1 MKGYGITLSPMSRIS
16 LLNNAGGLPL
26 SGYKGFVQLARETE
40 DAGFC
45 GVFIPEAVNDAL
57 MCSLA
62 VANATNRIS
71 IGTWIVNIYLRE
83 PALCAVAAEM
93 VQEAA
98 EGRFI
103 LGLGVSHRP
112 ALEARGIEMGNARVH
127 LRNTTVTIRK
137 AFRGELE
144 MFGMK
149 FPSPRQPIPIYFA
162 ALALETSKL
171 GGELADG
178 LMLYM
183 CTPER
188 MRKSID
194 AANQVAKDLGRASG
208 SLTMTCGLPVFLH
221 DDLKIAYESARR
233 GLAFYGALPYYNRII
248 SRSGFAQPAARI
260 MEAAKRR
267 DSAAMAT
274 AITNELADA
283 VALIGPASRCIERLE
298 TYRKQGADVLI
309 LAPNPV
315 DEDYASGIRRIHKA
329 FAKLN

>member
-1 MKGYGITLSPMSRIS
+1 MKGYGITLRPMAPGHS
-16 LLNNAGGLPL
+16 
-26 SGYKGFVQLARETE
+26 GFVQLAREAE
-40 DAGFC
+40 DAGFG

-57 MCSLA
+57 MCSLS
-62 VANATNRIS
+62 VANATQRIT

-83 PALCAVAAEM
+83 PALCAIAAEM

-98 EGRFI
+98 QGRFI

-112 ALEARGIEMGNARVH
+112 ALEARGIEMGNARER
-127 LRNTTVTIRK
+127 LRHDAEMIRK

-149 FPSPRQPIPIYFA
+149 FPTPTHPIPIYFA
-162 ALALETSKL
+162 ALALQTAKL

-188 MRKSID
+188 MGKSID
-194 AANQVAKDLGRASG
+194 VANQVAKERRRAPG
-208 SLTMTCGLPVFLH
+208 SVTMTCGLPVFLH
-221 DDLKIAYESARR
+221 DDLNVAYEAARR
-233 GLAFYGALPYYNRII
+233 GLAFYGALPFYNRIM
-248 SRSGFAQPAARI
+248 SRSGFAEPAARI
-260 MEAAKRR
+260 MEASKRR
-267 DSAAMAT
+267 DSGAMTAAVT
-274 AITNELADA
+274 KELADA
-283 VALIGPASRCIERLE
+283 VALIGPASRCVERLKAYQE
-298 TYRKQGADVLI
+298 QGADVLI

-315 DEDYASGIRRIHKA
+315 NEDYSAGVRRVHNA

>member
-1 MKGYGITLSPMSRIS
+1 MKGYGVTLAPRSGISVTSPGGSPITGT
-16 LLNNAGGLPL
+16 AA
-26 SGYKGFVQLARETE
+26 FVQLARETE
-40 DAGFC
+40 DSGFG

-62 VANATNRIS
+62 VANVTKRIN
-71 IGTWIVNIYLRE
+71 IATWIVNIYLRE

-93 VQEAA
+93 VQEVAQ
-98 EGRFI
+98 GRFI

-112 ALEARGIEMGNARVH
+112 ALEARGIEMGNARVR
-127 LRNTTVTIRK
+127 LRRDTEMIRK

-144 MFGMK
+144 MFGTK
-149 FPSPRQPIPIYFA
+149 FPTPSHPISIYFA

-183 CTPER
+183 CSPER

-194 AANQVAKDLGRASG
+194 AANTVARDLGRAPG
-208 SLTMTCGLPVFLH
+208 SITMTCGVPVFLH
-221 DDLKIAYESARR
+221 DDLKVAYEAARR
-233 GLAFYGALPYYNRII
+233 GLAFYGALPFYNRIF
-248 SRSGFAQPAARI
+248 SKNGFAEPAARI

-267 DSAAMAT
+267 DSNAMAS
-274 AITNELADA
+274 AVTNELADA
-283 VALIGPASRCIERLE
+283 VALVGPQSRCIERLQL
-298 TYRKQGADVLI
+298 YREQGADVLI
-309 LAPNPV
+309 FAPNPV
-315 DEDYASGIRRIHKA
+315 NEDYASSVRRVHKA

>member
-1 MKGYGITLSPMSRIS
+1 MKGYGVTLSPMSRIS
-16 LLNNAGGLPL
+16 ERTSSSDLPVTGY
-26 SGYKGFVQLARETE
+26 SGFLQLARETE
-40 DAGFC
+40 DAGFG

-62 VANATNRIS
+62 VANATDRIN
-71 IGTWIVNIYLRE
+71 IGTWIVNVYLRE

-93 VQEAA
+93 VQEVAH
-98 EGRFI
+98 GRFI

-112 ALEARGIEMGNARVH
+112 ALKARGIEMGNARAR
-127 LRNTTVTIRK
+127 LRTDTDVIRK
-137 AFRGELE
+137 VFRGELE

-149 FPSPRQPIPIYFA
+149 FPSPSHPIPIYYA

-194 AANQVAKDLGRASG
+194 AANQVARDLGRAPG
-208 SLTMTCGLPVFLH
+208 DLTMTCGFPVFLH
-221 DDLKIAYESARR
+221 DDLKAAYEAARR
-233 GLAFYGALPYYNRII
+233 GLAFYGALPFYNRIL
-248 SRSGFAQPAARI
+248 SKSGFAEPAARI
-260 MEAAKRR
+260 VEAAKRR
-267 DSAAMAT
+267 DSEAMA
-274 AITNELADA
+274 AAVTNELVDA
-283 VALIGPASRCIERLE
+283 VALVGPASRCIERLE
-298 TYRKQGADVLI
+298 AYREQGADVLI
-309 LAPNPV
+309 FAPNPV
-315 DEDYASGIRRIHKA
+315 NEDYASSVRRIHKA